1 MDLMYFACVSNYGW
15 GNVAIIIQQ
24 ISANEVKQVLAST
37 VGNYFNQR
45 ASLTGEKALTVS

>member
-24 ISANEVKQVLAST
+24 ISTNEVKQVLAST

-45 ASLTGEKALTVS
+45 ASPSQERRL